1 MKYIILLLYLI
12 INILS
17 AIINN
22 NSEIIPEEIKHGLV
36 NNDVWKKGK
45 YYEYYLDISNY
56 KLNEENIFEIYGVDI
71 SIDYNYIN
79 LYLLFTDIN
88 EVDLI
93 KNGSIKPD
101 IQKDIY
107 RLNIMNNQYDSL
119 TSENYLFIPFK
130 KVSSSYNFFV
140 ILIENV
146 INEEIKASFYVP
158 NRIPSIN
165 IELTNPNITEIYS
178 KEIEVRDNM
187 RLYYKINLR
196 KIDLVKNNIYIFINK
211 IHNNNNRKVFEVHYF
226 TNYSS
231 FSYSDFNFF
240 IIRKN
245 TSNFSEI
252 SFSIKSKNKEK
263 YTNLSIRIDNN
274 DFYYI
279 SNYERKNTKIYVEN
293 LICDKYVFIID
304 DNIEYDTYSRYK
316 YIIFQKLYGNYS
328 IKFYESIKDL
338 NFEKFAQEN
347 KKDYSNLL
355 VQLKGLVN
363 VYILKSITPSAFHL
377 EIFTEND
384 TPGSIDLG
392 QTIKTVFYRG
402 DDYYGFIHLENLNAS
417 YKYKVNVEILDYDPE
432 VNRTLEFFFHSQG
445 IDYITKIIEPNY
457 YHNEIL
463 YADSDNDQ
471 YLPHF
476 GFKTDYYIFIEYYF
490 TSNHLIHNIAEGRT
504 IIDSNPTNCA
514 LKIMKDSFF
523 DYIIIEA
530 KSKEEI
536 FGYYELKLINDINI
550 EDESNSLMTGLP
562 KIQMPSSYSFKIK
575 ISNPYNKYDQ
585 IANINKKDNY
595 FYLLFTFII
604 NTKNPVY
611 LDIEYIHGEQ
621 IIFLNSVTS
630 KIIQTKIEYEL
641 FSYEYNYEKKD
652 KILFNI
658 NRCNNLANYTFL
670 NYYENTNNIIKESK
684 IFESHQIILLD
695 NKYYKSKIMLL
706 KETEVKEE
714 EEDDKLIYPADYY
727 KKGDILLNYFVIE
740 SSILNEL
747 KFTSDLNINYEDG
760 VLTWKKYISRDSNN
774 RIDIATNYSIY
785 ILPKNSVVNTICQF
799 YLIPSN
805 KSIINSTEI
814 KIELDE
820 GEYKIG
826 IIARV
831 IEENM
836 NFEILYDILELKVI
850 KRINVILI
858 VLLCIFG
865 LIIVTFLILFFI
877 FKKKI
882 LLFLKRR
889 KLSKDINE
897 EQINKSIMKYD
908 FEEEEEFEIENEK
921 NKLKAELIK
930 KLRKG

>member
-1 MKYIILLLYLI
+1 M
-12 INILS
+12 
-17 AIINN
+17 
-22 NSEIIPEEIKHGLV
+22 
-36 NNDVWKKGK
+36 
-45 YYEYYLDISNY
+45 
-56 KLNEENIFEIYGVDI
+56 
-71 SIDYNYIN
+71 
-79 LYLLFTDIN
+79 
-88 EVDLI
+88 
-93 KNGSIKPD
+93 
-101 IQKDIY
+101 
-107 RLNIMNNQYDSL
+107 
-119 TSENYLFIPFK
+119 
-130 KVSSSYNFFV
+130 
-140 ILIENV
+140 
-146 INEEIKASFYVP
+146 
-158 NRIPSIN
+158 
-165 IELTNPNITEIYS
+165 
-178 KEIEVRDNM
+178 
-187 RLYYKINLR
+187 
-196 KIDLVKNNIYIFINK
+196 
-211 IHNNNNRKVFEVHYF
+211 
-226 TNYSS
+226 
-231 FSYSDFNFF
+231 
-240 IIRKN
+240 
-245 TSNFSEI
+245 
-252 SFSIKSKNKEK
+252 
-263 YTNLSIRIDNN
+263 
-274 DFYYI
+274 
-279 SNYERKNTKIYVEN
+279 
-293 LICDKYVFIID
+293 
-304 DNIEYDTYSRYK
+304 
-316 YIIFQKLYGNYS
+316 
-328 IKFYESIKDL
+328 
-338 NFEKFAQEN
+338 
-347 KKDYSNLL
+347 
-355 VQLKGLVN
+355 
-363 VYILKSITPSAFHL
+363 
-377 EIFTEND
+377 
-384 TPGSIDLG
+384 
-392 QTIKTVFYRG
+392 
-402 DDYYGFIHLENLNAS
+402 NAS
-417 YKYKVNVEILDYDPE
+417 YKYKVNVEILDYEPE

-445 IDYITKIIEPNY
+445 IDYITEIIEPNY

-463 YADSDNDQ
+463 YADSDNDK

-476 GFKTDYYIFIEYYF
+476 GFKTDYFIFIEYYF

-550 EDESNSLMTGLP
+550 EYESNSLMTGLP
-562 KIQMPSSYSFKIK
+562 KIQMPSSYSFKFK

-684 IFESHQIILLD
+684 IFESHQIILFD

-747 KFTSDLNINYEDG
+747 KFTSDLSINYEDSL
-760 VLTWKKYISRDSNN
+760 LTWKKYIFRDSSNI
-774 RIDIATNYSIY
+774 IDIATNYSIY
-785 ILPKNSVVNTICQF
+785 ILPKYSVVNTICQF

-889 KLSKDINE
+889 KLSKNINE
-897 EQINKSIMKYD
+897 EQINKSVMKYD

-930 KLRKG
+930 KLRNG